1 MSDSPSEHKN
11 NQIINLEELYSVLWL
26 KKIAI
31 TIITLFFA
39 ISSILYSLSLPNIY
53 QSDVILTP
61 SDRSSE
67 GITGQSAL
75 TGLTATLGIGG
86 GGSKANPAV
95 LAVAIM
101 KSWGFTEEII
111 ERNDLKVVLA
121 ASKGWNQDN
130 NYQILDE
137 EIYDVERGL
146 WLNEPNSWQLF
157 QKLKSK
163 VSISYKPKDQFITL
177 AVKDYSP
184 YLAKRIV
191 EIYISAINDHMRQRQ
206 ITQSNKNLIYLE
218 AQLEKINNTSL
229 KQVFYQ
235 LILQENKSKMMAEA
249 NPEFT
254 FVIVSKPMIPL
265 VKAEPRRS
273 IIVVSLT
280 LFGFLIS
287 CLYFLFKGRAKI
299 LDN

>member
-11 NQIINLEELYSVLWL
+11 DQIIDLEELYFILWL
-26 KKIAI
+26 KKISIA
-31 TIITLFFA
+31 IITLFFA

-53 QSDVILTP
+53 QSDVILTL
-61 SDRSSE
+61 SDNSNE

-75 TGLTATLGIGG
+75 TGLTASLGIGG
-86 GGSKANPAV
+86 GGSKVNPAK

-101 KSWGFTEEII
+101 KSWGFSEEII

-121 ASKGWNQDN
+121 ASEGWNQDD
-130 NYQILDE
+130 NYQILDQ
-137 EIYDVERGL
+137 EIYDSKRGL
-146 WLNEPNSWQLF
+146 WVNEPNSWELF

-163 VSISYKPKDQFITL
+163 VSITYAERDQFITL
-177 AVKDYSP
+177 SVKDYSP
-184 YLAKRIV
+184 YLAKKIV
-191 EIYISAINDHMRQRQ
+191 EIYISAINDHMRKRQ

-218 AQLEKINNTSL
+218 AQLEKINNNSL

-254 FVIVSKPMIPL
+254 FVIVSKPMLPL

-287 CLYFLFKGRAKI
+287 CLYFLFKGRTR
-299 LDN
+299 N